1 MNYIDIGKFI
11 SKLRKDKKLTQEELA
26 VLLNAN
32 SRTIS
37 KWENGLNVPDTVY
50 LHELSNIFN
59 VSIDELLDGKR
70 KPKYSFLRLKYII
83 PIFIFLIMFLFL
95 ILYFINNYNKVKMY
109 NIYFDNDFVFISGNS
124 TFTQNDSIIN
134 IDKIEFENNIGVY
147 ELAIEIKN
155 NDRVFYSN
163 ILEYNKLTSI
173 NDAFN
178 SLNIMISNID
188 FDNTYITFDDI
199 YNSNIRI
206 IYTDSNFEDHIL
218 NIKLNYSLIFSN
230 NKLFY

>member
-1 MNYIDIGKFI
+1 MNYKNIGKFI

-26 VLLNAN
+26 NLLNAN

-59 VSIDELLDGKR
+59 ISIDELLDGKR

-178 SLNIMISNID
+178 SLNIRISNID

-199 YNSNIRI
+199 SNSNIRI

>member
-1 MNYIDIGKFI
+1 MNYKNIGKFI

-26 VLLNAN
+26 NLLNAN

-178 SLNIMISNID
+178 SLNIKISNID

-206 IYTDSNFEDHIL
+206 IYTDSNYEDHIL